1 MRRRI
6 RVLVGLALTIA
17 AVPVALFGLLLL
29 LWQGDG
35 GSGDPYFDYRDI
47 RVNAKL
53 VGGFLLLVASAAV
66 AVAIWLVRRDER
78 A

>member
-1 MRRRI
+1 MGRGI
-6 RVLVGLALTIA
+6 RVLVGIAVAVA

-53 VGGFLLLVASAAV
+53 VGGFLLLLASAAV
-66 AVAIWLVRRDER
+66 AAAIWLVRRDER